1 MLKTVLLAAAAA
13 GFLAVGLLPLNVS
26 PAQAGQITCRE
37 AAKLEYPKS
46 LMKRFSA
53 GLQGR
58 LESAQ
63 AQPTAASAESLTSAD
78 CRATHQSRNQH

>member
-46 LMKRFSA
+46 LMKRFSYRRA
-53 GLQGR
+53 CKAAWKAHKLNP
-58 LESAQ
+58 
-63 AQPTAASAESLTSAD
+63 QPLPPKA
-78 CRATHQSRNQH
+78 